1 MAPDRSGMFRTFG
14 LDTGVSGAAMFPEK
28 GCVRRMFSLQRVYA
42 YTVRP
47 QRCIDKSELV
57 PPSGGAV
64 KITQGLRGV
73 ISAAFAKVQTKIL
86 TAVDFDISATREHL
100 VREDLMTIA
109 FGATQAPK
117 TAATR
122 MATRLSVAMDNR
134 SGDALLLIT
143 VEVEA
148 PKHRVSML
156 VLPREDVVQMN
167 GKSTEE
173 VLLNLLRDA
182 FSTGSALRKFARV
195 EGHESRT
202 QFLTAEIIDLQLTV
216 ANKEGADFWVKEFLM
231 ARLRMN
237 SESGSRKLVAAL
249 RRAFEAASEHNRD
262 AAFAAMLKAGSGI
275 VKRTSLIKYAEE
287 LPAELHSAY
296 FHGIEDEVQRTA
308 FDVNQDVM
316 RDNLGRRIFEAKDG
330 VIISAP
336 AETVG
341 QTVRIQA
348 DAQARLVK
356 YEGVIKKERV
366 ANRGRTGRTTPPV
379 TSKKLKNEEDSR
391 QRA

>member
-1 MAPDRSGMFRTFG
+1 
-14 LDTGVSGAAMFPEK
+14 
-28 GCVRRMFSLQRVYA
+28 MFSLQRVYA

-47 QRCIDKSELV
+47 QRCIDKSEILS
-57 PPSGGAV
+57 PLGGAV
-64 KITQGLRGV
+64 KITPSLRGV
-73 ISAAFAKVQTKIL
+73 ITAAFAKVQSRVL
-86 TAVDFDISATREHL
+86 TSVDFDISPAREHP
-100 VREDLMTIA
+100 VRGDLMTIA

-122 MATRLSVAMDNR
+122 MATRLSEAMDNR
-134 SGDALLLIT
+134 SGEALLLVT
-143 VEVEA
+143 VEVDA

-195 EGHESRT
+195 EGHNSRT

-249 RRAFEAASEHNRD
+249 RRAFEAASEQNRD

-275 VKRTSLIKYAEE
+275 VKRTSLSRYAEE
-287 LPAELHSAY
+287 LPEELHSAY
-296 FHGIEDEVQRTA
+296 LRGIEEEVQRTT
-308 FDVNQDVM
+308 FEVNQDVM
-316 RDNLGRRIFEAKDG
+316 RENLGRRIFEAKDG

-341 QTVRIQA
+341 EAVQIRG
-348 DAQARLVK
+348 DAQKRMVR

-366 ANRGRTGRTTPPV
+366 ANRGRTARTSPSVP
-379 TSKKLKNEEDSR
+379 SKKLKNEEASH

>member
-1 MAPDRSGMFRTFG
+1 
-14 LDTGVSGAAMFPEK
+14 
-28 GCVRRMFSLQRVYA
+28 MFSLQRVYA

-47 QRCIDKSELV
+47 QRCIDKSELM
-57 PPSGGAV
+57 PPQGGPV
-64 KITQGLRGV
+64 KITQSLRSV
-73 ISAAFAKVQTKIL
+73 ITAAFAKVQTKVL
-86 TAVDFDISATREHL
+86 TSVDFDISPSREHP

-117 TAATR
+117 AAATR
-122 MATRLSVAMDNR
+122 MADRLSVAMDNR
-134 SGDALLLIT
+134 SGDALLLVT
-143 VEVEA
+143 VEEDA

-167 GKSTEE
+167 GKFPEE
-173 VLLNLLRDA
+173 VLLSLLGDA
-182 FSTGSALRKFARV
+182 FSTGSELRKFARV

-237 SESGSRKLVAAL
+237 SDSGSRKLVAAL
-249 RRAFEAASEHNRD
+249 RRAFEAAPEQNRD
-262 AAFAAMLKAGSGI
+262 AVFAAMLKAGSGI
-275 VKRTSLIKYAEE
+275 VKRTSLATYAEE
-287 LPAELHSAY
+287 IPAELHSAY
-296 FHGIEDEVQRTA
+296 FRGTEGEVQRTT
-308 FDVNQDVM
+308 FEVNQDVM
-316 RDNLGRRIFEAKDG
+316 RENLGRRIFETKDG

-341 QTVRIQA
+341 GTIQIRG
-348 DAQARLVK
+348 DAQERLVK

-366 ANRGRTGRTTPPV
+366 VTRGKTTRTSSSVP
-379 TSKKLKNEEDSR
+379 SKQLKNEKASH